1 MTLLLKIVGGLALY
15 ELARLFVVR
24 RVRVAAGRSAAAFV
38 RRHRIRLESARFID
52 RVWIR
57 EALAQ
62 DPRIESSVAT
72 IAREGGRT
80 VRELRAQVDA
90 YVEEI
95 APFFSLAAYYRLGP
109 LLAKRVVNFCFELV
123 FPVGGFDAQ
132 LAKVPDNVIRV
143 YVINHRANMDPLVL
157 AYGLLRHVPM
167 SYAVGEWALV
177 WPLHTLFRS
186 FGSYFVRRGEKDPLY
201 HAVLERFVQIL
212 AGQGAVTGFFPEG
225 GLSRDGALRRP
236 RTGLLDYII
245 GLRHDHPYRDIAFM
259 PVGLNY
265 DRVLEDRYLLRE
277 RDGKPPKPTLSE
289 RVWRILDGL
298 FWLPRL
304 AVANL
309 LRVATRSHQK
319 FGYAALQFGE
329 PLLLSQWPGGE
340 TIHTLPQAE
349 REPALDALA
358 HELLRVRIGSV
369 IPATPVPIFA
379 TAWLRGGGLEEAAL
393 RVRIREVLAELRALS
408 VPLALGRAF
417 DDVRRKRGET
427 HDPDRPSIHETFDA
441 ALIDDEEAEQVLSLS
456 SALLERRGLLR
467 RLSLPSGPALDRAAP
482 DTEVVLGYYANSIA
496 HHWTRAHGV
505 ASGPGGDG

>member
-1 MTLLLKIVGGLALY
+1 MSGPLALKILLGVALY
-15 ELARLFVVR
+15 ELARWMVLK
-24 RVRVAAGRSAAAFV
+24 RVRAALGRSAADFV

-62 DPRIESSVAT
+62 DPRIESAIGRVA
-72 IAREGGRT
+72 AEGIRN

-95 APFFSLAAYYRLGP
+95 APFFSLSAYYRLGP
-109 LLAKRVVNFCFELV
+109 LLAKRVVDFCFELV
-123 FPVGGFDAQ
+123 FPPGGFEGQ
-132 LAKVPDNVIRV
+132 LEKVPADVIRV

-177 WPLHTLFRS
+177 WPLHTLFRA

-201 HAVLERFVQIL
+201 HAVLERFVQLL

-225 GLSRDGALRRP
+225 GLSRDGALRKP

-245 GLRHDHPYRDIAFM
+245 GLRHDHPTRDIAFM

-265 DRVLEDRYLLRE
+265 DRVLEDRYLMRE
-277 RDGKPPKPTLSE
+277 KDGKPPRPTWKDRML
-289 RVWRILDGL
+289 RLLGGL
-298 FWLPRL
+298 FWVPRL
-304 AVANL
+304 IVANL
-309 LRVATRSHQK
+309 LRVATRSHRK

-329 PLLLSQWPGGE
+329 PLLLSQWPGGS
-340 TIHTLPQAE
+340 TLHTLPEAE
-349 REPALDALA
+349 REPALAALA
-358 HELLRVRIGSV
+358 DELVRRRIGAV

-379 TAWLRGGGLEEAAL
+379 AAWLREGPTDDAAIRA
-393 RVRIREVLAELRALS
+393 RVRSVLAELRARS

-417 DDVRRKRGET
+417 DDIRRKRTDGESG
-427 HDPDRPSIHETFDA
+427 PAIHEAFDA
-441 ALIDDEEAEQVLSLS
+441 ALIDDEEADQVVSL
-456 SALLERRGLLR
+456 AGTLLLR
-467 RLSLPSGPALDRAAP
+467 RGILRRVVSPSGRGYDPAAP
-482 DTEVVLGYYANSIA
+482 DAKEVLTYYANSIV
-496 HHWTRAHGV
+496 HHWERATG
-505 ASGPGGDG
+505 